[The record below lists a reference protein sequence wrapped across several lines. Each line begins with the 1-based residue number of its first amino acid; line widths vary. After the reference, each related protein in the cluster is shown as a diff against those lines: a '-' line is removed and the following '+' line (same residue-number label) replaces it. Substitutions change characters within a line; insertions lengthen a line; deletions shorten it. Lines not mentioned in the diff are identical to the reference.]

1 MDMKTTKNEHDVFLA
16 HWMDG
21 QLSDSAFKKVV
32 GDEEFKIYNK
42 IKAGIGVYEHLQK
55 PLDDTYAKIQA
66 RIKDKRNAQS
76 KTKTINLYVK
86 VAMAIAATIVLFLS
100 ATFFL
105 KTSNVEYASNFGEL
119 KTVALLDGSE
129 VILNAKSNLKYNK
142 KDWKHKREVFLDGE
156 AFFKVTK
163 GKTFTVVT
171 KNGTVT
177 VLGTQFN
184 VNTSPSFFEVTCYKG
199 KVKVTSNN
207 KEFILTPNLSVRN
220 TNGVFEKETL
230 HELDANPSWIHG
242 ESSFRR
248 VPLKQVMMALEKQ
261 FNITFS
267 AKNIDDTVLFTGS
280 FDNKDLNTALS
291 SVFDTVNI
299 KYTILDK
306 KILLSE

>member
-1 MDMKTTKNEHDVFLA
+1 MDMKTTKNKHDVFLA
-16 HWMDG
+16 HWIDG
-21 QLSDSAFKKVV
+21 QLSDSDFKKVV
-32 GDEEFKIYNK
+32 GDEEFKVYSK
-42 IKAGIGVYEHLQK
+42 IKAGIDVYEHLQK
-55 PLDDTYAKIQA
+55 PLDDTFAKIQT
-66 RIKDKRNAQS
+66 RIKRKNNKQS

-86 VAMAIAATIVLFLS
+86 IAMAVAATIVLFFS
-100 ATFFL
+100 ATIFL

-142 KDWKHKREVFLDGE
+142 KDWKHQREVFLDGE

-199 KVKVTSNN
+199 KVKVTSNS
-207 KEFILTPNLSVRN
+207 KEFILTPNLTVRN
-220 TNGVFEKETL
+220 NNGVFEKETL
-230 HELDANPSWIHG
+230 HKLDDKPSWIWG

-261 FNITFS
+261 FNVQFDS
-267 AKNIDDTVLFTGS
+267 KKIDESILFTGS
-280 FDNKDLNTALS
+280 FDNKNLNLALA
-291 SVFDTVNI
+291 SVFETVNI